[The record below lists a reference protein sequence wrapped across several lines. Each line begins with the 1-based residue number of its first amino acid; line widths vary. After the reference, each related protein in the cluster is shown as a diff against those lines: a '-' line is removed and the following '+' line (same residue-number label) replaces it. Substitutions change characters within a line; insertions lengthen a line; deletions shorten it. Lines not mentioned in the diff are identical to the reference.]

1 MAYYGSIEIMDT
13 GGWSRTFALEKN
25 RVMVGSAPFNDL
37 VLSEERGGGIAPTH
51 LQLFYTPGETNSLRV
66 INLVNRPLTAR
77 APNSHVDRTIPAS
90 GSGWLQNGDQL
101 EVGDFQLKITLSA
114 QGGIIQSTRS
124 EHLGVTLELPGHELR
139 PDSSLAGRLTLVN
152 FGEQSRCQFEITLEG
167 LPDECFKLDPA
178 PLLYPGGK
186 EQLQIRFFHRGIL
199 PPAGPVNITLRA
211 CAPNAYPTEI
221 VIIDETL
228 FVMPVF
234 CFDLTIEETRP
245 PKPAAAPAPVPVLT
259 AAPVPVPSAPQR
271 QPVISQTH
279 TAAPLAQPAAPL
291 VRPVAADVPPSA
303 PLPAATSAPASS
315 TPPELPPPFAPLP
328 APALPSLAVPAAE
341 DFVPAA
347 SAVEPLNVPDPASA
361 PEPESL
367 PPAPAA
373 QNYISVISEGGA
385 ASDSGAQIQDWFSEP
400 SAPAAW
406 TASIAPVSRLG
417 ASKKP
422 NLRAGQNIPI
432 LKAQSPEEEDALL
445 AAPPIEENLPGDLE
459 QSDAALEDNP

>member
-51 LQLFYTPGETNSLRV
+51 LQLFYTPGETSSLRV
-66 INLVNRPLTAR
+66 VNLVNRPLTVR
-77 APNSHVDRTIPAS
+77 APNSHVDRTIAAS
-90 GSGWLQNGDQL
+90 GSGWLQNGDRL

-211 CAPNAYPTEI
+211 CAPNAYPTEL

-234 CFDLTIEETRP
+234 CFDLTIAETRP
-245 PKPAAAPAPVPVLT
+245 PKPAAAPAPIPAPT

-271 QPVISQTH
+271 QPVISQAQP
-279 TAAPLAQPAAPL
+279 TAPAVQPVVPLAKPVAAELPTSAPQPAATVSPAFSM
-291 VRPVAADVPPSA
+291 PPEPFPPSA
-303 PLPAATSAPASS
+303 PLPA
-315 TPPELPPPFAPLP
+315 PPTLTA
-328 APALPSLAVPAAE
+328 PAAE
-341 DFVPAA
+341 NFAPAV
-347 SAVEPLNVPDPASA
+347 SAVEPLSVPDPASA

-385 ASDSGAQIQDWFSEP
+385 ASDSGAQIQDWFSAP
-400 SAPAAW
+400 SSPAAH
-406 TASIAPVSRLG
+406 TANIAPGSRLG
-417 ASKKP
+417 APKKP

-432 LKAQSPEEEDALL
+432 FKAQSPEEEDALL

-459 QSDAALEDNP
+459 QSDAALEDNL